1 MTLDDVFDPI
11 EDELEIFKTKFSTQL
26 TSKIK
31 IVDTIARYVVSSR
44 GKNLRPVLVMLC
56 SKMCGGAVTERSY
69 RAAITIELVHTATLV
84 HDDVVD
90 GADMRRG
97 LPAINAIWKNKMAV
111 LMGDYLLGNA
121 LISIVDIKSFDA
133 MMLLSVATKRASEGE
148 LMQIDKSRKLDI
160 DEPTYLRMISDKTG
174 ALIAAAC
181 ELGAITTTEKPED
194 RKALNDYGELIG
206 VAFQIKDDLFDFEG
220 EQTIIGKTKGRDLK
234 EQKITLPLIYAF
246 SQAPKSESKAILK
259 KIKKSVSSA
268 DIKQIIAFTER
279 YGGIEY
285 AKKRLQEYS
294 DRAIQTLNYFPD
306 SPSRQ
311 ALKKFVQYNI
321 QRNK

>member
-56 SKMCGGAVTERSY
+56 SKMCGGSVTERSY

-194 RKALNDYGELIG
+194 RKALNEYGELIG

-246 SQAPKSESKAILK
+246 SRAPKSESKAILK
-259 KIKKSVSSA
+259 KIKKSVTSG
-268 DIKQIIAFTER
+268 DIKQIIAFTEH